1 MTMIKKNRI
10 TLLDADILKNPSIYS
25 LYYRQMPEDR
35 REKIDRFRF
44 DKDRR
49 LSLGAGILLKL
60 ALDQAEISLA
70 ESDGIIGDTSTRG
83 SRNNTVEIS
92 FSEQGKPFIKDRE
105 DFFFNLSH
113 SGQLAVCA
121 LSDRPVGIDIEGRQT
136 FKKHLIQRVFAT
148 EEMELIE
155 LAQGIDG
162 QAGMSTDMF
171 CTLLWTVKESLMK
184 YFGKGL
190 SMDPAAIRVRSC
202 EKTNDFSWNWKIA
215 GYEDLHVRSWS
226 IKRPGTN
233 PLPPGSR
240 LPDFYQLSV
249 CSEYRD
255 FDSEPEWIE
264 IAE

>member
-10 TLLDADILKNPSIYS
+10 TLLDTDILKDSNIYS

-60 ALDQAEISLA
+60 ALDQAGMSLA
-70 ESDGIIGDTSTRG
+70 RPDGVIDDSSTRG
-83 SRNNTVEIS
+83 SRRKTVKLS

-105 DFFFNLSH
+105 DIFFNLSH
-113 SGQLAVCA
+113 SGQLAACA
-121 LSDRPVGIDIEGRQT
+121 LSDKPVGIDIEGRQT
-136 FKKHLIQRVFAT
+136 FKESLIQRVFAA
-148 EEMELIE
+148 EELE
-155 LAQGIDG
+155 LAKGTGGQPGISKDK
-162 QAGMSTDMF
+162 F

-190 SMDPAAIRVRSC
+190 SMDPAGIRVISC
-202 EKTNDFSWNWKIA
+202 EKMNDSYWNWKIA

-226 IKRPGTN
+226 IRRTVIN
-233 PLPPGSR
+233 TTTPPESR
-240 LPDFYQLSV
+240 LPDYYQLSI
-249 CSEYRD
+249 CSEYRE
-255 FDSEPEWIE
+255 FDAEPEWIT